1 MDDAT
6 LDRLMIDDALGALEP
21 DISVLL
27 AAYTATIPDIEQRRA
42 GWRDLAEKARHAM
55 AMPAADALPPFPA
68 AQLRAARF
76 WHNGRLGV
84 AIAAVLA
91 LGVGI
96 GLWMPG
102 KHVAVAPIAQVI
114 NPAPSS
120 PPRAIGVSDFWSSR
134 RLLASAVEHGVQGRP
149 AWRWSSP
156 LTESANGELQ

>member
-21 DISVLL
+21 DVSALL
-27 AAYTATIPDIEQRRA
+27 AAYTASIPDTDQRRA

-55 AMPAADALPPFPA
+55 VMPAADALPPFPA

-76 WHNGRLGV
+76 WHNGRLGL

-91 LGVGI
+91 VGIGI

-102 KHVAVAPIAQVI
+102 KPVAVGPVAQVTK
-114 NPAPSS
+114 PVPTS
-120 PPRAIGVSDFWSSR
+120 PPPAIGVSDFWSSR
-134 RLLASAVEHGVQGRP
+134 RLLASAVEHGVQDRP

-156 LTESANGELQ
+156 LTESSNGDLQ